1 VGKAEV
7 DQPLLYQSGFMST
20 RPAELQGKRDLVT
33 VPYGAKGADGGSAQR
48 LTSSD
53 GRDEAK
59 GDRAFE
65 GVRVKRVTY
74 HRSGMG
80 VGHWSTPAHPSSAA
94 PRPRRRMQWPTL
106 RPWRES
112 FRDRRREALGLPNV
126 QVPLTARRC

>member
-1 VGKAEV
+1 MGKAEV

-80 VGHWSTPAHPSSAA
+80 VGHWSTPH
-94 PRPRRRMQWPTL
+94 L
-106 RPWRES
+106 RPPPVRGPPCG
-112 FRDRRREALGLPNV
+112 LGGNRFEIGGGRHWVYPMSKSPSPQGAAN
-126 QVPLTARRC
+126 